1 MSTPTVIN
9 EEYDIVIAGVIGGT
23 AACVIAGRL
32 AAADANLRVLL
43 LKTGPTTY
51 NDPAHTQPLRLLN
64 HLAPGSRTPS
74 AALGARTTTLER
86 VKVKQRIDL
95 PGDDENYQNIPVQ
108 RPALTFHV
116 VLLKFACACVD
127 HHIFFARYFAAD
139 VVQVLGALFRN
150 EGGLEA
156 TSVKFG
162 KIRKEISAH
171 RCIVA
176 LVFWLNVWPVHAG
189 ATKERRR
196 KA

>member
-116 VLLKFACACVD
+116 VLLKFA
-127 HHIFFARYFAAD
+127 YFAAD